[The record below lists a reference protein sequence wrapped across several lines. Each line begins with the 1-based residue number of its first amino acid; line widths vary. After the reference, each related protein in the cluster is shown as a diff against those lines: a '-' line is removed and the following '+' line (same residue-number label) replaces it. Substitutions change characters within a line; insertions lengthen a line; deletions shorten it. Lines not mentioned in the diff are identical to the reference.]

1 MNKKGF
7 TLVELITTFAL
18 ASVIIILLINIVLI
32 IKNIYS
38 KNNLKTEL
46 IIEQSN
52 LSNLINKD
60 FGVDNLDSYI
70 PCDESEFCYDF
81 NYYDAKSVRLVVTDK
96 YIKYGSYVYKAKG
109 GTTIGKPTMEIVEI
123 EVSSPDKNNNIL
135 VIKIPISNKLYPN
148 KDFGLNIV
156 YQYNSNLLIL

>member
-18 ASVIIILLINIVLI
+18 ATVIIVLLINIVLI

-60 FGVDNLDSYI
+60 FGVDSLDSYM
-70 PCDESEFCYDF
+70 PCNESDFCYDF
-81 NYYDAKSVRLVVTDK
+81 TFIDARTVRLVVDDN
-96 YIKYGSYVYKAKG
+96 YIKYGSYVFKTKG
-109 GTTIGKPTMEIVEI
+109 GTKIGEPTMEISEI
-123 EVSSPDKNNNIL
+123 EVSDVSVNNNIL
-135 VIKIPISNKLYPN
+135 VIKIPISNKLYP
-148 KDFGLNIV
+148 KQDFGLNIV
-156 YQYNSNLLIL
+156 YQYNSNLLTL